1 MRNSIESGSRLAAR
15 VFTTQLAATS
25 VVALAWLAAGRGEA
39 LGALFGGLAVAFGT
53 GVFALRFFRSGVAP
67 VGFVFARFIGATVL
81 KWVLTIAM
89 LYLAIGQLRLPPLA
103 VLSGVVAGLAVYL
116 WALRLGD

>member
-1 MRNSIESGSRLAAR
+1 MRNSVESGSRLAAR
-15 VFTTQLAATS
+15 VFTTQLAAAS
-25 VVALAWLAAGRGEA
+25 IVALAWLAAGREEA
-39 LGALFGGLAVAFGT
+39 FGALLGGLAVAFGT
-53 GVFALRFFRSGVAP
+53 GVFALRYFRRSADP

-103 VLSGVVAGLAVYL
+103 VLSGVVVVLAVYV
-116 WALRLGD
+116 WALRFGD